1 LHDHFLK
8 ELASH
13 PHRASAYI
21 SSITAELIFLLSLRF
36 RRDCKGRNFI
46 LNHKIYLKFFFF
58 MFSLISQFKLA
69 LPPYFMATANRC
81 SLAEWC
87 KDREQFLFLPSFPS
101 FYFLSYA

>member
-1 LHDHFLK
+1 MIIFLK
-8 ELASH
+8 NLLRIRIALL
-13 PHRASAYI
+13 
-21 SSITAELIFLLSLRF
+21 LIFRALLLYLSFFVSLRF
-36 RRDCKGRNFI
+36 RQDCKGRNFI
-46 LNHKIYLKFFFF
+46 LNRKFYLKFFFF